1 MCLEYQTFRNLRRG
15 FQKETLHSTYLKGP
29 TAYCKS
35 KNKHTQW
42 DKTKLNVCPIH
53 FKLSL

>member
-35 KNKHTQW
+35 KNNHTQW

-53 FKLSL
+53 FELSL